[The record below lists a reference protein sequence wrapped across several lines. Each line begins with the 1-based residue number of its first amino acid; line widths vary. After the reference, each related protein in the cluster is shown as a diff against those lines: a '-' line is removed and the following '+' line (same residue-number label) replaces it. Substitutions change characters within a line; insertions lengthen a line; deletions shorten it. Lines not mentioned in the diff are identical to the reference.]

1 MKILDALLNK
11 PPTMTPQV
19 LPAETG
25 QPVPI
30 AFIREPPSDLTSG
43 SDINEAAV
51 GAWPTIV
58 DALGLKLRNGGWR
71 HSVLHDVAH
80 ENSPANYGGESSKAQ
95 YGFRYRAFTGV
106 GDHSGPIPNPYRPTF
121 NELTAITWHLRVPN
135 PNTKS
140 NTTAQK
146 GHRSVQT
153 APSTWQSSS
162 TASLTKTGETL
173 L

>member
-11 PPTMTPQV
+11 PPTMTPQIT
-19 LPAETG
+19 PAETG
-25 QPVPI
+25 QLVPV
-30 AFIREPPSDLTSG
+30 AFLREPNSDLTSG
-43 SDINEAAV
+43 SDLNEAAV

-71 HSVLHDVAH
+71 KSLLHDVSNEKVA
-80 ENSPANYGGESSKAQ
+80 ANYGGETSNAH
-95 YGFRYRAFTGV
+95 YGFRYRAFTGI
-106 GDHSGPIPNPYRPTF
+106 GDHSGPMPNPFRPTF
-121 NELTAITWHLRVPN
+121 NNLTAISWHLRVPN

-146 GHRSVQT
+146 GPITVQT
-153 APSTWQSSS
+153 TPSTWQSSS